1 MTTSG
6 FWKATA
12 ERIIRTFAQ
21 ALLAVLGA
29 EQFGLFDAPWT
40 AAFSTAGMA
49 AFLALVTAV
58 AAAGDEQGGPGITE
72 IVKPPQPV
80 TEPATEG

>member
-12 ERIIRTFAQ
+12 ERTIRTFAQ

-29 EQFGLFDAPWT
+29 DHFGLFDAPWVG
-40 AAFSTAGMA
+40 AFSTAGMA
-49 AFLALVTAV
+49 AVLALVTAV
-58 AAAGDEQGGPGITE
+58 AASGDDQGPGITE
-72 IVKPPQPV
+72 IVKPQQPV

>member
-1 MTTSG
+1 MTTPG
-6 FWKATA
+6 FWKATV
-12 ERIIRTFAQ
+12 ERMIRTFAQ

-29 EQFGLFDAPWT
+29 DHFGLFDAPWT

-58 AAAGDEQGGPGITE
+58 AAAGDEQGPGITE
-72 IVKPPQPV
+72 IVKPQPV
-80 TEPATEG
+80 TEPAPEG

>member
-29 EQFGLFDAPWT
+29 DHFGLFNAPWT
-40 AAFSTAGMA
+40 AALSTAGMA

-58 AAAGDEQGGPGITE
+58 AASGDDQGPGITE
-72 IVKPPQPV
+72 IVKPQQPAM
-80 TEPATEG
+80 EPVSEG